1 MKELSIKQLDDINDV
16 KEFLKFLS
24 VSLNAFELSL
34 DELDVNALKSA
45 LGLMHLMI
53 YDEIKKL
60 EIK

>member
-16 KEFLKFLS
+16 KRFLEFLS

-34 DELDVNALKSA
+34 DELDANALKSA
-45 LGLMHLMI
+45 LGSFHLMI